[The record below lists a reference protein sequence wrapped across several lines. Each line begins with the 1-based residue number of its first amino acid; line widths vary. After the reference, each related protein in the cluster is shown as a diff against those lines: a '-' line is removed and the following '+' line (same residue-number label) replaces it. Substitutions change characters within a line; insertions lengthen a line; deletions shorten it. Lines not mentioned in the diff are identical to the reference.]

1 MTTGRLIALGLLCLP
16 LANPQASTGPALSVD
31 AAAQNHPISPDI
43 YGINDYSDQGLASE
57 LRLSV
62 RRWGG
67 DATTRYNWQLDSY
80 NSASDWYYEDF
91 TASNATSNVR
101 DNSKFN
107 QVMELSRTTGT
118 RTIGTIPMI
127 GWIAKTRNQ
136 NCSFAV
142 AKYGPQQQTDPY
154 NSQCGNG
161 VRPDGTNIT
170 GNDPNDASMPV
181 DVNAMRKWVEYLVNR
196 YDRADRGGVAIY
208 CLDNEPTIWL
218 FVHRDV
224 HPKPPSYDEIRDL
237 GFAYAAM
244 IKSVDPSAQVSGPV
258 LSGWDSFFYSAV
270 DWLSG
275 WNTPPYQYW
284 DNPVDRNAHGG
295 LAFLDWYLQQM
306 RDYENQHGIRILD
319 YLDLHAYVLPDGLA
333 FQPAGDAAT
342 QALRLESTR
351 VLWDPNYQFASTDIQ
366 EPVRLI
372 PRMHDRVNNNYP
384 GTKLAITEYNWGA
397 LEDINGA
404 LAQADVLGIFGRE
417 GVDLATIWGPPTPD
431 QPGAFAFRMYRSY
444 DGMGGAFGETSVQA
458 TSTAQGQLSVYAA
471 RRSDS
476 ALTLMVINKTG
487 GALSS
492 NVSLANFKPAANA
505 QVWTYIA
512 GNLKAIVHGPD
523 LPVSASGFKTTFPAT
538 SITLLVLP
546 ADPATLVAPVPVIT
560 SVTNGATNA
569 AAISPGAIVSIF
581 GRGLGPATPADAVV
595 SSSGMVQASAGG
607 TRVLFDGTP
616 APVLYSGA
624 DQAGAIVP
632 YVAALAPTTHVQV
645 EYLGSRSAPVE
656 IPISAV
662 APGIFTIDAS
672 GAGQAAAIN
681 EDGRLNSPDHPA
693 PRGSVIT
700 LFATGEGQTT
710 PPGVDGKIA
719 DQIRPKPLVPVSVQI
734 GGVSVTPLS
743 AAAAGAAVAGALQVN
758 VQIPASVIPGDK
770 VPLQIRVGRVNSQP
784 NVKIAV
790 K

>member
-1 MTTGRLIALGLLCLP
+1 MITGRLIALGLLCLS
-16 LANPQASTGPALSVD
+16 LAKPQSNGPALSVD
-31 AAAQNHPISPDI
+31 AGAQNHPISPDI

-67 DATTRYNWQLDSY
+67 DLTTRYNWLLDSY
-80 NSASDWYYEDF
+80 NAASDWYYEDF
-91 TASNATSNVR
+91 TASGASNLP

-127 GWIAKTRNQ
+127 GWIAKTRDQ
-136 NCSFAV
+136 VCSFAT

-161 VRPDGTNIT
+161 VKPDGSNIT
-170 GNDPNDASMPV
+170 GNDPHDASMPV

-208 CLDNEPTIWL
+208 CLDNEPMIWL

-224 HPKPPSYDEIRDL
+224 HPNPPSYDEIRDL
-237 GFAYAAM
+237 SFAYAAM

-275 WNTPPYQYW
+275 WNTAPYRYW

-306 RDYENQHGIRILD
+306 RSYESQHGIRILD

-333 FQPAGDAAT
+333 FQPAGEAPT

-351 VLWDPNYQFASTDIQ
+351 VLWDPQYQFASTDIQ

-372 PRMHDRVNNNYP
+372 PRMHDWVNNNYP

-417 GVDLATIWGPPTPD
+417 GVDLATIWAPPAPD
-431 QPGAFAFRMYRSY
+431 QPGAFAFRLYRSY

-458 TSTAQGQLSVYAA
+458 TSAAQNQLSVYAA

-476 ALTLMVINKTG
+476 ALTLMVINKTIG
-487 GALSS
+487 DLTS
-492 NVSLANFKPAANA
+492 NVSVANFKPAAHA
-505 QVWTYIA
+505 QVWNYSA
-512 GNLKAIVHGPD
+512 KNLKAIVRGPD
-523 LPVSASGFKTTFPAT
+523 LPVSASGFKTIFPAY
-538 SITLLVLP
+538 SITLLVVP
-546 ADPATLVAPVPVIT
+546 ADPATLAAPLPVID
-560 SVTNGATNA
+560 SITNGATNA
-569 AAISPGAIVSIF
+569 AALSPGAIVSIS
-581 GRGLGPATPADAVV
+581 GRGLGPAIIADGAV
-595 SSSGMVQASAGG
+595 SSSGMIQTSAGG

-616 APVLYSGA
+616 APVLFTSA
-624 DQAGAIVP
+624 DQVGAVVP
-632 YVAALAPTTHVQV
+632 YVAALAPVTHVQV

-656 IPISAV
+656 IPVSAV
-662 APGIFTIDAS
+662 APGIFSVDAS
-672 GAGQAAAIN
+672 GAGQAAVIN
-681 EDGRLNSPDHPA
+681 EDGSLNSADRPA
-693 PRGSVIT
+693 PRGSIVT
-700 LFATGEGQTT
+700 VFCTGEGQTS
-710 PPGVDGKIA
+710 PAGVDGKIA
-719 DQIRPKPLVPVSVQI
+719 DQILPRPLFPVSVKI
-734 GGVSVTPLS
+734 GGASVTPLY

-758 VQIPASVIPGDK
+758 VEIPASVTPGSH
-770 VPLQIRVGRVNSQP
+770 VPIQIQIGTASSQS
-784 NVKIAV
+784 NVTIAV

>member
-1 MTTGRLIALGLLCLP
+1 MMTGRFIALGLLCLS
-16 LANPQASTGPALSVD
+16 LANPQSNGPALSVD
-31 AAAQNHPISPDI
+31 AAAQNHPISPDV

-67 DATTRYNWQLDSY
+67 DLTTRYNWLLDSY
-80 NSASDWYYEDF
+80 NAASDWYYEDF
-91 TASNATSNVR
+91 TASGASNPP

-127 GWIAKTRNQ
+127 GWIAKTREQ
-136 NCSFAV
+136 VCSFAT

-161 VRPDGTNIT
+161 VKPDGSNIS
-170 GNDPNDASMPV
+170 GNDPHDASMPV

-208 CLDNEPTIWL
+208 CLDNEPMIWL

-224 HPKPPSYDEIRDL
+224 HPNPPSYDEIRDL
-237 GFAYAAM
+237 SFTYAAM

-275 WNTPPYQYW
+275 WNTAQYQYW
-284 DNPVDRNAHGG
+284 DNPIDRNAHGG

-306 RDYENQHGIRILD
+306 RSYESRHGIRILD

-333 FQPAGDAAT
+333 FQPAGDAPT

-351 VLWDPNYQFASTDIQ
+351 VLWDPQYQFASTDIQ

-372 PRMHDRVNNNYP
+372 PRMHDWVNNNYP

-397 LEDINGA
+397 LEHINGA

-417 GVDLATIWGPPTPD
+417 GLDWAPPAPD

-458 TSTAQGQLSVYAA
+458 TSAAQNQLSVYAA

-476 ALTLMVINKTG
+476 ALTLMVINKTTG
-487 GALSS
+487 DLTT
-492 NVSLANFKPAANA
+492 NVSPANFKPAARA
-505 QVWTYIA
+505 QVWTYSA
-512 GNLKAIVHGPD
+512 KNLKAIVRGPD
-523 LPVSASGFKTTFPAT
+523 LPVSASGFKTIFPAY
-538 SITLLVLP
+538 SITLLVVP
-546 ADPATLVAPVPVIT
+546 ADPATLAAPLPVID
-560 SVTNGATNA
+560 SITNGATNA
-569 AAISPGAIVSIF
+569 AALSPGAIVSIF
-581 GRGLGPATPADAVV
+581 GRGLGPAIIADGAV
-595 SSSGMVQASAGG
+595 SSSGMIQTSAGG

-616 APVLYSGA
+616 ASVLFTSA
-624 DQAGAIVP
+624 DQVGAVVP

-656 IPISAV
+656 IPVSAV
-662 APGIFTIDAS
+662 APGIFSVDAS
-672 GAGQAAAIN
+672 GAGQAAVIN
-681 EDGRLNSPDHPA
+681 EDGSLNSADRPA
-693 PRGSVIT
+693 PRGSIVT
-700 LFATGEGQTT
+700 VFCTGEGQTS

-719 DQIRPKPLVPVSVQI
+719 DQILPRPLFPVSVKI
-734 GGVSVTPLS
+734 GGASVTPLY

-758 VQIPASVIPGDK
+758 VEIPASVTPGSH
-770 VPLQIRVGRVNSQP
+770 VPIQIQIGMASSQP
-784 NVKIAV
+784 NVTIAV

>member
-1 MTTGRLIALGLLCLP
+1 MTMGRLIALGLLCLP

-31 AAAQNHPISPDI
+31 AAAQTHPISPDI

-91 TASNATSNVR
+91 TASNATSNPR

-107 QVMELSRTTGT
+107 QVAELSRTTGT

-127 GWIAKTRNQ
+127 GWIAKTRDQ

-142 AKYGPQQQTDPY
+142 AKYGPQQKTDPY

-161 VRPDGTNIT
+161 VKPDGTNIT

-181 DVNAMRKWVEYLVNR
+181 DVNAMRQWVEYLVNR

-244 IKSVDPSAQVSGPV
+244 IKSVDPSTQVSGPV

-275 WNTPPYQYW
+275 WSTAPYQYW

-306 RDYENQHGIRILD
+306 RDYESQHGIRILD

-351 VLWDPNYQFASTDIQ
+351 VLWDPNYQFASTDIH

-372 PRMHDRVNNNYP
+372 PRMHDWVNNNYP

-417 GVDLATIWGPPTPD
+417 GVDLAAIWGPPTPD

-444 DGMGGAFGETSVQA
+444 DGMGGSFGETSVQA
-458 TSTAQGQLSVYAA
+458 TSTAQGQLSIYAA

-476 ALTLMVINKTG
+476 ALTLMVINKTTVD
-487 GALSS
+487 LTSH
-492 NVSLANFKPAANA
+492 VSLANFKPAAAA
-505 QVWTYIA
+505 QVWTYSA
-512 GNLKAIVHGPD
+512 ANLKAIVHGSD
-523 LPVSASGFKTTFPAT
+523 LPVSASGFKTTFPAN

-546 ADPATLVAPVPVIT
+546 ADPTTLAVPLPVIN
-560 SVTNGATNA
+560 SVTNGATSA
-569 AAISPGAIVSIF
+569 AAISAGAIVTIF
-581 GRGLGPATPADAVV
+581 GSGLGPANLTDGTV
-595 SSSGMVQASAGG
+595 SNSGMVQTSAGG
-607 TRVLFDGTP
+607 ARVLFDGAP
-616 APVLYSGA
+616 APVLYSRR
-624 DQAGAIVP
+624 DQVGAIVP

-656 IPISAV
+656 IPVSAV

-672 GAGQAAAIN
+672 GSGQAAVVN
-681 EDGRLNSPDHPA
+681 EDGSLNSAAHPA

-700 LFATGEGQTT
+700 LFATGEGQTS

-719 DQIRPKPLVPVSVQI
+719 DQILPKPLAPVSVQI
-734 GGVSVTPLS
+734 GGSPVTPLY
-743 AAAAGAAVAGALQVN
+743 AAAAEAAVAGALQVN
-758 VQIPASVIPGDK
+758 VQIPASVSQGDK
-770 VPLQIRVGRVNSQP
+770 VPVQIRVGGASSQP
-784 NVKIAV
+784 NVTIAV

>member
-1 MTTGRLIALGLLCLP
+1 MRPGRFIALGLLWLP
-16 LANPQASTGPALSVD
+16 MANPASNGPALAVD

-80 NSASDWYYEDF
+80 NAAADWYYEDF
-91 TASNATSNVR
+91 HAGSDAPNLPDGSE
-101 DNSKFN
+101 FN
-107 QVMELSRTTGT
+107 RVMELSRTTGT

-127 GWIAKTRNQ
+127 GWIAKSRDPK
-136 NCSFAV
+136 CSFAV
-142 AKYGPQQQTDPY
+142 AKYGAQQQTDPY

-161 VRPDGTNIT
+161 VKPDGTNIT

-181 DVNAMRKWVEYLVNR
+181 GLDFMRQWVEYLVKR
-196 YDRADRGGVAIY
+196 YDRADRGGVSVY
-208 CLDNEPTIWL
+208 SLDNEPTIWL
-218 FVHRDV
+218 FTHRDV
-224 HPKPPSYDEIRDL
+224 HPNPPSYDEIRDL

-275 WNTPPYQYW
+275 WNTAPYQYW

-306 RDYENQHGIRILD
+306 RNYESQNGTRILD
-319 YLDLHAYVLPDGLA
+319 YLDLHAYVLPDGLS

-351 VLWDPNYQFASTDIQ
+351 VLWDPNYQFSSTDIQ

-372 PRMHDRVNNNYP
+372 PRMHDWVDNNYP

-417 GVDLATIWGPPTPD
+417 ALDLATMWGPPTPD
-431 QPGAFAFRMYRSY
+431 QPAAFAFRMYRSY

-458 TSTAQGQLSVYAA
+458 SSTSQDQLSVYAA

-476 ALTLMVINKTG
+476 ALTLMVINKTAG
-487 GALSS
+487 DFTSS
-492 NVSLANFKPAANA
+492 VSLANFRPAPQA
-505 QVWTYIA
+505 QVWTYSA
-512 GNLKAIVHGPD
+512 ANLQAIVHGTD
-523 LPVSASGFKTTFPAT
+523 LPVSPSGFKTTFPAN
-538 SITLLVLP
+538 SITLLLVS
-546 ADPATLVAPVPVIT
+546 ADPATLAAPLPVIT

-569 AAISPGAIVSIF
+569 AAISPGAIVSIL
-581 GRGLGPATPADAVV
+581 GRGLGPAILADGTV
-595 SSSGMVQASAGG
+595 SSSGMVQTSAGG

-616 APVLYSGA
+616 APVLYTRTDQVGA
-624 DQAGAIVP
+624 VVP
-632 YVAALAPTTHVQV
+632 YVAALSPAAHVQV
-645 EYLGSRSAPVE
+645 EYLGSRSAPIE
-656 IPISAV
+656 IPVSAV
-662 APGIFTIDAS
+662 APGIFTADAS
-672 GAGQAAAIN
+672 GAGQAAVIN
-681 EDGRLNSPDHPA
+681 EDDSLNSTAHPA
-693 PRGSVIT
+693 LHGSMVT
-700 LFATGEGQTT
+700 VFCTGEGQTS

-719 DQIRPKPLVPVSVQI
+719 DQILPKPLAPVSVTV
-734 GGVSVTPLS
+734 GGISVTPS
-743 AAAAGAAVAGALQVN
+743 YAAAAGGVVAGAFQVNVPIPAAVA
-758 VQIPASVIPGDK
+758 PGDK
-770 VPLQIRVGRVNSQP
+770 VPIQIQIGAVSSRS
-784 NVKIAV
+784 NVTISV
-790 K
+790 R

>member
-1 MTTGRLIALGLLCLP
+1 MLTGRFIALGLLCLS
-16 LANPQASTGPALSVD
+16 LANPQGSGGPALSVD
-31 AAAQNHPISPDI
+31 AAAQNHSISPDI
-43 YGINDYSDQGLASE
+43 YGINDYSDQGLASG

-67 DATTRYNWQLDSY
+67 DLTTRYNWLLDSY
-80 NSASDWYYEDF
+80 NAASDWYYEDF
-91 TASNATSNVR
+91 TASNATSNLP

-127 GWIAKTRNQ
+127 GWIAKTRDQ
-136 NCSFAV
+136 VCSFAI

-161 VRPDGTNIT
+161 IRLDGSNIT

-208 CLDNEPTIWL
+208 CLDNEPMIWL

-224 HPKPPSYDEIRDL
+224 HPNPPGYDEIRDL

-270 DWLSG
+270 DWFSG
-275 WNTPPYQYW
+275 WNTAPYQYW
-284 DNPVDRNAHGG
+284 DNPVDRTAHGG

-306 RDYENQHGIRILD
+306 RDYESHHGIRILD

-351 VLWDPNYQFASTDIQ
+351 VLWDPSYQFASTDIL

-372 PRMHDRVNNNYP
+372 PRMHDWVNNNYP

-417 GVDLATIWGPPTPD
+417 GVDLAAIWAPPAPD

-444 DGMGGAFGETSVQA
+444 DGMGAAFGETSVQA
-458 TSTAQGQLSVYAA
+458 ASAAQDQLSVYAA

-476 ALTLMVINKTG
+476 ALTVMVVNKTTG
-487 GALSS
+487 ELTT
-492 NVSLANFKPAANA
+492 NLSLANFRPAVHA
-505 QVWTYIA
+505 QVWTYSA
-512 GNLKAIVHGPD
+512 ENLKAIVRGTD
-523 LPVSASGFKTTFPAT
+523 LPVSSSGLKTTFPAY
-538 SITLLVLP
+538 SITLLVVP
-546 ADPATLVAPVPVIT
+546 PDPTTLAAPLPVIK
-560 SVTNGATNA
+560 SVINGATNA
-569 AAISPGAIVSIF
+569 VGISPGAIVSIF
-581 GRGLGPATPADAVV
+581 GSGLGPAILAEGAV
-595 SSSGMVQASAGG
+595 SGSGMVETSAVG

-616 APVLYSGA
+616 APVLYTRSDQVGA
-624 DQAGAIVP
+624 VVP
-632 YVAALAPTTHVQV
+632 YVAALSPTTHVQV
-645 EYLGSRSAPVE
+645 EHLGSRSAPVE
-656 IPISAV
+656 IPVSAL
-662 APGIFTIDAS
+662 APGIFSADGS
-672 GAGQAAAIN
+672 GAGQAAVIN
-681 EDGRLNSPDHPA
+681 EDGSLNSADRPA
-693 PRGSVIT
+693 PRGSIVT
-700 LFATGEGQTT
+700 VFCTGEGQTS

-719 DQIRPKPLVPVSVQI
+719 DRILPKPLMPVSVKI
-734 GGVSVTPLS
+734 GGAPVTPQY

-758 VQIPASVIPGDK
+758 VQIPVSITPGNH
-770 VPLQIRVGRVNSQP
+770 VPIQIQIGTTSSQP
-784 NVKIAV
+784 NVTIAV
-790 K
+790 N